1 MSPCETHRILA
12 RKRDGFREGLN
23 PSYEEIALSG
33 TNFTLFL
40 LAALIVAAVPGP
52 GIFYVAARTLS
63 GGKRAGFAS
72 TFGTA
77 LGGLVHVIGGG
88 LGVSAII
95 LASAELFTVLK
106 FAGALYLVWLG
117 AKTFREARDVAQQT
131 VVAAGTRRVFREGVL
146 VEALNPKTAAF
157 FLAFIPQFVDP
168 AGGYVA
174 LQFITLGLISVA
186 LNTLADV
193 VVVMMAATARDNFT
207 NRPNL
212 LQRLRQGSG
221 LFIAGL
227 GISLALARRPA
238 S

>member
-1 MSPCETHRILA
+1 MNGI
-12 RKRDGFREGLN
+12 
-23 PSYEEIALSG
+23 
-33 TNFTLFL
+33 NFPLFL

-63 GGKRAGFAS
+63 GGKRAGIAS

-77 LGGLVHVIGGG
+77 LGGLVHVIAGAV
-88 LGVSAII
+88 GVSALI
-95 LASAELFTVLK
+95 LASAELFTALK

-117 AKTFREARDVAQQT
+117 FKTFREARHLLPQQAI
-131 VVAAGTRRVFREGVL
+131 VAGTQRAFREGVL

-157 FLAFIPQFVDP
+157 FLAFIPQFIDP
-168 AGGYVA
+168 AGYVA
-174 LQFITLGLISVA
+174 LQFIILGLISVA

-193 VVVMMAATARDNFT
+193 VVVMMAATARSGLT
-207 NRPNL
+207 RHPNL

>member
-1 MSPCETHRILA
+1 M
-12 RKRDGFREGLN
+12 N
-23 PSYEEIALSG
+23 G

-77 LGGLVHVIGGG
+77 LGGLVHVMGGA
-88 LGVSAII
+88 LGVAAII
-95 LASAELFTVLK
+95 LASAELFTALK

-117 AKTFREARDVAQQT
+117 VKTFREARDLVPPRAF
-131 VVAAGTRRVFREGVL
+131 AAGTQQVFREGVL

-157 FLAFIPQFVDP
+157 FLAFIPQFIDP

-174 LQFITLGLISVA
+174 LQFITLGLISVT

-193 VVVMMAATARDNFT
+193 IVVMMAATART
-207 NRPNL
+207 GLTRRPNL

-227 GISLALARRPA
+227 GVSLALARRPA

>member
-1 MSPCETHRILA
+1 MYVLRSTHP
-12 RKRDGFREGLN
+12 KKDV
-23 PSYEEIALSG
+23 ALTGS
-33 TNFTLFL
+33 NFTLFL

-77 LGGLVHVIGGG
+77 LGGLVHVIGGA
-88 LGVSAII
+88 LGVSALI

-117 AKTFREARDVAQQT
+117 IKTFREARDLAQHTVATAPARQ
-131 VVAAGTRRVFREGVL
+131 VFREGVL

-168 AGGYVA
+168 AAGYVA

-193 VVVMMAATARDNFT
+193 VVVMMAATARNGLSR
-207 NRPNL
+207 RPNL

-227 GISLALARRPA
+227 GMSLALARRPA
-238 S
+238 A